1 MNIIKKQA
9 FLGTIFSYGGVL
21 VGFVSQFFLIPHNIS
36 EAENGLLAVLLSYMY
51 VLVQLSS
58 LGFNAAGSRF
68 FHTSVSQKKDIK
80 AIYF

>member
-1 MNIIKKQA
+1 MNVIKKQA

-21 VGFVSQFFLIPHNIS
+21 VGFITQFFLIPNYLT
-36 EAENGLLAVLLSYMY
+36 EDQNGLLSVLLSSMY

-68 FHTSVSQKKDIK
+68 FPSFRDAEK
-80 AIYF
+80 

>member
-21 VGFVSQFFLIPHNIS
+21 VGFVTQFFLIGNYLEP
-36 EAENGLLAVLLSYMY
+36 AQNGLLAVLLSYMY

-68 FHTSVSQKKDIK
+68 FPHFK
-80 AIYF
+80 